1 MFVERYDNGINGN
14 FLILENGQAVNA
26 GYKSRMLVENPINA
40 FLKTGI
46 VHTDGKEQYVYDIT
60 SKTSIYSLYEHT
72 EMDRRFIGAFISAI
86 ACGLEA
92 CDEYLLPVEHL
103 MFDPKHIYVDQ
114 SNDRILFCY
123 YPASCTTL
131 YEGMNGLAEYIL
143 ERADHT
149 DKAATT
155 LAYDLYKQV
164 VNEDYTLREL
174 LSRNEETEAAKA
186 GEDSEEDSF
195 LIEDIN
201 DLYLPDEDDMPV
213 IPAQGKVIMIVCSV
227 LLLIVTG
234 TILTS
239 VIYDNETLTALLAM
253 TEMRVLTAITCAVC
267 ILMPVLIIIKW
278 YGSVRRFKKLLNE
291 AEGDRD
297 DIYMYMTG
305 NIQTTA
311 AGRTGSDRTDTV
323 LLTQEN
329 ITVAEDGHLGNTVRL
344 TEDPE
349 PESNSASNTHGMI
362 HRLVQFSQR
371 GLNELKID
379 RLPYTIGKKRG
390 VCDGIIESD
399 AVSRIHA
406 RLLFEGGEYYMSD
419 LNSTNGTFVNGSR
432 LRSGDKIRLNIN
444 DEISFGKE
452 LFYFR

>member
-1 MFVERYDNGINGN
+1 MFVEKYDNGINGN
-14 FLILENGQAVNA
+14 YLILENEQAVNA
-26 GYKSRMLVENPINA
+26 GYKSRMLVENPVNA

-72 EMDRRFIGAFISAI
+72 EMDRRFIGAFISAV

-92 CDEYLLPVEHL
+92 CDEYLLPAEHL
-103 MFDPKHIYVDQ
+103 LFDPKHIYVDQ

-123 YPASCTTL
+123 YPGSYTTL
-131 YEGMNGLAEYIL
+131 TDGMNSLAEYIL

-174 LSRNEETEAAKA
+174 LSRNEKTEAAKDDA
-186 GEDSEEDSF
+186 DREEDSF

-213 IPAQGKVIMIVCSV
+213 IPIQGKVIMSVCSA
-227 LLLIVTG
+227 LLLIITG

-239 VIYDNETLTALLAM
+239 VIYGNEALTALLAM

-267 ILMPVLIIIKW
+267 IIMPVFIIIKW
-278 YGSVRRFKKLLNE
+278 YSEVRRFKKLLNE
-291 AEGDRD
+291 AEDDRD
-297 DIYMYMTG
+297 DIYMYLSDDEQTKATG
-305 NIQTTA
+305 RL
-311 AGRTGSDRTDTV
+311 GFDRINTV
-323 LLTQEN
+323 LLSQDNDTA
-329 ITVAEDGHLGNTVRL
+329 AEDGHIGNTVRL
-344 TEDPE
+344 SDDPKQ
-349 PESNSASNTHGMI
+349 ESDNGIGARGMI
-362 HRLVQFSQR
+362 HRLVQFSQQ

-390 VCDGIIESD
+390 ICDGIIESD

-406 RLLFEGGEYYMSD
+406 RLVFEGGEYYMSD

-432 LRSGDKIRLNIN
+432 LESGDKIRLNIN

-452 LFYFR
+452 LYYFR